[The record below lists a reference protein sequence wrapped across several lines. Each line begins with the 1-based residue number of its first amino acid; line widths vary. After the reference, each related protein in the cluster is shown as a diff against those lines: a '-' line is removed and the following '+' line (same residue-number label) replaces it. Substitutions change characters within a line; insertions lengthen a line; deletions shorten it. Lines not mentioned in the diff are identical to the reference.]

1 MALNK
6 NTFGTEQYYSLWA
19 QSIAQTISQFLGKEV
34 AAETGPA
41 ADDTG
46 ADRLWVTFTIT
57 DVLLG
62 EQAFSTTRADAL
74 YLGQLFIGEPADANA
89 EFTADHADAFSE
101 LFRQFAGTA
110 ALQLKA
116 TLGTQCPV
124 RFKDTQ
130 VPEWNGADSASIVI
144 RTEKPVNVLLR
155 MDTGLFNSVSK
166 FELPPAEAQPAS
178 APAVD
183 GAEASQPGEAPQT
196 EDEPGQGRIEVPLET
211 VSRTTLN
218 DKNLD
223 LLLDVE
229 LGVSVRFGRRQMQ
242 LKDVLDLSSGAMV
255 ELDRRVRD
263 PIELLLGGR
272 VIARGEAV
280 IVDGNY
286 GIRITEIVSPGQRLA
301 EIA

>member
-1 MALNK
+1 
-6 NTFGTEQYYSLWA
+6 
-19 QSIAQTISQFLGKEV
+19 LGPGV
-34 AAETGPA
+34 
-41 ADDTG
+41 DDSAT
-46 ADRLWVTFTIT
+46 DRLWVTFTIS

-62 EQAFSTTRADAL
+62 EQAFSTSRADAL
-74 YLGQLFIGEPADANA
+74 LLGQLFIGETPDPNA
-89 EFTADHADAFSE
+89 EFTPDHADAFAE

-110 ALQLKA
+110 ALHLKA
-116 TLGTQCPV
+116 TLGTECPV

-130 VPEWNGADSASIVI
+130 KPTWNGADVASIVI
-144 RTEKPVNVLLR
+144 ETESPITVCLR
-155 MDTGLFNSVSK
+155 MDTGLLNSVSK
-166 FELPPAEAQPAS
+166 FELPAAEAETAPPAIQATAEVSEQANATPEPPAEDAATS
-178 APAVD
+178 R
-183 GAEASQPGEAPQT
+183 EE
-196 EDEPGQGRIEVPLET
+196 EPRET
-211 VSRTTLN
+211 VSNMANN

-229 LGVSVRFGRRQMQ
+229 LEVSVRFGRRQMQ

-272 VIARGEAV
+272 VVARGEAV

-286 GIRITEIVSPGQRLA
+286 GIRITEILSPGQRLA